1 MTERLGIRRF
11 DASLPAATGAVAY
24 RFTYQPL
31 GGDVAIDRI
40 VQATGLDQAYA
51 VAAEL
56 VAEAHGMAGEHVDFD
71 RRTQRVIVGAGYRS
85 RRGTFSLEPAASG
98 N

>member
-1 MTERLGIRRF
+1 MTAVVL
-11 DASLPAATGAVAY
+11 AMVAY

-31 GGDVAIDRI
+31 GSDVAIDRT
-40 VQATGLDQAYA
+40 VQAPGLEQAYA
-51 VAAEL
+51 VAADL
-56 VAEAHGMAGEHVDFD
+56 VAEAHDMVGEHVDFD
-71 RRTQRVIVGAGYRS
+71 RRAQRVTVGAGYRS